1 MFQTLR
7 NAWKIPE
14 LKSKL
19 LFTLFIIVL
28 YRVGA
33 SIVMPWVNPDL
44 IAEQFA
50 QTGGNAFTWLNLLSG
65 SALSRGTLFAL
76 SVSPY
81 ITASIVVQLLTIAFK
96 RLADWQKDGERGR
109 KKISALTR
117 GITVGL
123 ALVTSIGYT
132 MFLDTN
138 GMLIHVKNVATNAGQ
153 KVVTYSQ
160 YVSTTDALGQT
171 TTTIAESSAL
181 MYWLQLITLVLCFCA
196 GASLIMWL
204 AERIN
209 EYGIGNGISVIL
221 FANIITS
228 LPSILTNLAK
238 LCFQRGGVPAQ
249 NADGEII
256 TRGLGAAFAE
266 VANGRVWQWI
276 VGAIVFAAVIA
287 ILVAFTV
294 LVVWFSNSE
303 RRIPVQYAK
312 RVVGRKMYGG
322 QSSNLPLK
330 LDMTGVMP
338 IIFASSI
345 VSILP
350 TIAGFI
356 PNTGFGKFVNNY
368 LGMNSFPYLAIFMI
382 LIFAFAYFY
391 VSISFNPVEV
401 ANNLQNNGGSVP
413 GIRPGRPT
421 IEYIKKILNR
431 ITLLGA
437 IFLCVLSGFPMIVN
451 AVWYAID
458 GYGLADLAFS
468 GSSLLIVV
476 GVALETYRQLEA
488 QITLRNYKGFL
499 D

>member
-1 MFQTLR
+1 MFQTLK

-28 YRVGA
+28 YRIGA
-33 SIVMPWVNPDL
+33 AIPMPWVNPEL
-44 IAEQFA
+44 LESQFNS
-50 QTGGNAFTWLNLLSG
+50 TGGNAFTWLNLLSG
-65 SALSRGTLFAL
+65 GALSRGTLFAL

-81 ITASIVVQLLTIAFK
+81 ITASIVVQLLTIAFQ

-109 KKISALTR
+109 RKLSNLTR

-123 ALVTSIGYT
+123 ALVTSIGYA
-132 MFLDTN
+132 MFLS
-138 GMLIHVKNVATNAGQ
+138 VGQ
-153 KVVTYSQ
+153 N
-160 YVSTTDALGQT
+160 GQT
-171 TTTIAESSAL
+171 FLTYTKDDGFY
-181 MYWLQLITLVLCFCA
+181 YWLQMITLVVCFCA

-204 AERIN
+204 AERVN

-221 FANIITS
+221 FANIITRLPAMLGS
-228 LPSILTNLAK
+228 LGS
-238 LCFQRGGVPAQ
+238 LCFSKYGVRVQ
-249 NADGEII
+249 NAYTDEYYY
-256 TRGLGAAFAE
+256 RGLGPDFAD
-266 VANGRVWQWI
+266 VANGTVWQWI
-276 VGAIVFAAVIA
+276 IGILICILFVAV
-287 ILVAFTV
+287 LVAFTV
-294 LVVWFSNSE
+294 LVIWFSNSE

-312 RVVGRKMYGG
+312 RTVGRKMYGG

-338 IIFASSI
+338 IIFSSSI

-350 TIAGFI
+350 TVAAFFPGTAFEE
-356 PNTGFGKFVNNY
+356 FVTLY
-368 LGMNSFPYLAIFMI
+368 LGMSSFPYLALFLI

-391 VSISFNPVEV
+391 VMISFNPVEV
-401 ANNLQNNGGSVP
+401 ANNLQSNGGAVP

-421 IEYIKKILNR
+421 VEYIKKILNR

-437 IFLCVLSGFPMIVN
+437 IFLCVLSGVPMLVN
-451 AVWYAID
+451 AIWFAID
-458 GYGLADLAFS
+458 GVGLQDLAFS

-488 QITLRNYKGFL
+488 QMTLRNYKGFL

>member
-1 MFQTLR
+1 MFQTLK

-28 YRVGA
+28 YRIGA
-33 SIVMPWVNPDL
+33 NIPMPWVNPEVL
-44 IAEQFA
+44 EQQFNMN
-50 QTGGNAFTWLNLLSG
+50 GGNAFTWLNLLSG
-65 SALSRGTLFAL
+65 GALSRGTLFAL

-96 RLADWQKDGERGR
+96 TLADWQKDGERGR

-123 ALVTSIGYT
+123 ALVTSIGYA
-132 MFLDTN
+132 MFLNTY
-138 GMLIHVKNVATNAGQ
+138 GMLN
-153 KVVTYSQ
+153 YS
-160 YVSTTDALGQT
+160 SKDGFAF
-171 TTTIAESSAL
+171 
-181 MYWLQLITLVLCFCA
+181 WLQMITLVVCFCA

-221 FANIITS
+221 FANIIARLPAMVGS
-228 LPSILTNLAK
+228 LYSRCFTVRWDMFAK
-238 LCFQRGGVPAQ
+238 VENWQVPQYIIGAVLC
-249 NADGEII
+249 
-256 TRGLGAAFAE
+256 LL
-266 VANGRVWQWI
+266 
-276 VGAIVFAAVIA
+276 FAA
-287 ILVAFTV
+287 ILLFFTV
-294 LVVWFSNSE
+294 LVIWFSNSE

-338 IIFASSI
+338 IIFSSSI

-368 LGMNSFPYLAIFMI
+368 LGMNSFPYLAIYLI
-382 LIFAFAYFY
+382 LVVAFAYFY
-391 VSISFNPVEV
+391 VTISFNPVEV
-401 ANNLQNNGGSVP
+401 ANNLQSNGGSIP

-437 IFLCVLSGFPMIVN
+437 LFLCVLSGVPMIVN
-451 AVWYAID
+451 AIWYAID
-458 GYGLADLAFS
+458 GVGLADLAFS

-488 QITLRNYKGFL
+488 QMTLRNYKGFL